1 MTSMYICTWRYIY
14 IYVCMYMY
22 IYIYL
27 HFIYLHLYNKNIY
40 NDVIFHL
47 TLFKTPSRP
56 RPSGVERDR
65 WGMVQL
71 ITHGA
76 GCNMMQPETQKSQLL
91 DNPVGGHPFL
101 VECYS
106 RFISVQASVIFALKV
121 LRFISNK
128 DVAKGCEKLRFQML
142 QVGFQIRSVLGV
154 DVISIGC
161 WCPELLRL
169 SN

>member
-1 MTSMYICTWRYIY
+1 MRDGTADFPRSGMQHDATG
-14 IYVCMYMY
+14 
-22 IYIYL
+22 
-27 HFIYLHLYNKNIY
+27 NIKIS
-40 NDVIFHL
+40 V
-47 TLFKTPSRP
+47 
-56 RPSGVERDR
+56 
-65 WGMVQL
+65 
-71 ITHGA
+71 A
-76 GCNMMQPETQKSQLL
+76 

-106 RFISVQASVIFALKV
+106 RFISVQASVIFSLKV

-161 WCPELLRL
+161 
-169 SN
+169 